1 MLNLPDASIRAVVDR
16 VVRGPAVVRVA
27 HHDHD
32 RIQGDSG
39 LAALLDAVR
48 NLIDA
53 ESVALHTATASGSLG
68 ALLASV
74 GPEIAS
80 DNWPEGT
87 GLDRLST
94 GSPDA
99 GSMWLPDAKGRCAVH
114 ASLLPPGAG
123 DRVILLCRPNQCDVV
138 YRQELEHH
146 IARYLPLIERAIA
159 QWSRAHAESL
169 RTCEQQAAFDALGH
183 GLLVVDAEC
192 RIRMENLAARAML
205 ATSDVLSGSG
215 DRLTIKHIEDAM
227 RFQVSVRHVL
237 DTAHRKGS
245 IIVTIRRGDALPL
258 LLAIQAL
265 SRGAANKG
273 LAVVQ
278 IIDPAAELTLP
289 LESLSRHYDLTQAEC
304 RLIEQLVRGRTLG
317 EAAIAMRLKE
327 QTARTYLK
335 QIFQKTGIH
344 RQVELVRMVL
354 AGAIP
359 NICVS
364 G

>member
-1 MLNLPDASIRAVVDR
+1 VGI
-16 VVRGPAVVRVA
+16 A
-27 HHDHD
+27 HGDHD

-53 ESVALHTATASGSLG
+53 ESVSLHMATASGSLG
-68 ALLASV
+68 ELLAGV

-80 DNWPEGT
+80 GNWPEAT
-87 GLDRLST
+87 SLDRLSI
-94 GSPDA
+94 GSADA
-99 GSMWLPDAKGRCAVH
+99 GSMWLPGRRGRCAVH
-114 ASLLPPGAG
+114 ASLLQAGAG
-123 DRVILLCRPNQCDVV
+123 DHIIFLCRPKRGDLV
-138 YRQELEHH
+138 YRRELEHH
-146 IARYLPLIERAIA
+146 ITLYMPLIEPAIA
-159 QWSRAHAESL
+159 QWSRARTENL
-169 RTCEQQAAFDALGH
+169 RTCEQQAVFDALGH

-192 RIRMENLAARAML
+192 HIRMENLAARAML

-215 DRLTIKHIEDAM
+215 GRLTIKHIEDAM

-245 IIVTIRRGDALPL
+245 IIVTIRRGNALPL

-265 SRGAANKG
+265 SRGALNKG

-278 IIDPAAELTLP
+278 IIDPAAEMILP
-289 LESLSRHYDLTQAEC
+289 LESLSRHYDLTQAEH

-335 QIFQKTGIH
+335 QIFQKTGMH
-344 RQVELVRMVL
+344 RQVELVRIVL

-359 NICVS
+359 NICVP